1 MKKSISFLLTIVTII
16 GCFSLNTFAAED
28 IEVYTTPEIVQLNS
42 EEAVTSGETRASG
55 LILSYSL
62 SVSKNEKTLTI
73 TGLTNC
79 SVDVVRCGFKD
90 LQVERRRYTSGDWEV
105 YHDYGDVYLDNIVY
119 SLSTTL
125 VVEYGYYYRVT
136 CTHYA
141 KKSWWSTQKV
151 DNETNG
157 IFV

>member
-1 MKKSISFLLTIVTII
+1 MS
-16 GCFSLNTFAAED
+16 CFSLNTFAAED
-28 IEVYTTPEIVQLNS
+28 IEVYTTPEIVQFNS

-62 SVSKNEKTLTI
+62 SVSKNEKVLTI
-73 TGLTNC
+73 TGTTVC
-79 SVDVVRCGFKD
+79 STDVVRCGFKD

-105 YHDYGDVYLDNIVY
+105 YHDYGDAYLDDNLCN
-119 SLSTTL
+119 LSTTL
-125 VVEYGYYYRVT
+125 TVEYGYYYRVT

-157 IFV
+157 VLV